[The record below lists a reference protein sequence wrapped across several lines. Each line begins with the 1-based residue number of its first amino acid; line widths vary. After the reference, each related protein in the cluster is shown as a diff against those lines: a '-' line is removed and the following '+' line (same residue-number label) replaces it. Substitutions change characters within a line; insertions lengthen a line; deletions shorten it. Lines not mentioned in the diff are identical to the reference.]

1 MARFP
6 IIEYDALTDT
16 KAKAVYDQIKAE
28 LGFGIVPNLFKS
40 MATNPDFLEA
50 NWKKF
55 RGVILQGELPR
66 TLKEM
71 IGVAISQA
79 NNSEYALKVHL
90 HGLSALGMS
99 EEVLRTLVSDFEACP
114 LPAREKAVIR
124 FGLLASTKPH
134 ELTDKHYDELRS
146 LGLDN
151 GEIFEIVATANLFK
165 GVNQYTDA
173 IALEVDSL

>member
-1 MARFP
+1 MAYVP
-6 IIEYDALTDT
+6 ILEYDNATNAKT
-16 KAKAVYDQIKAE
+16 KAVYDEIRAE
-28 LGFGIVPNLFKS
+28 LGFGMVPNLFKS

-55 RGVILQGELPR
+55 RGTVLRGDLPR

-71 IGVAISQA
+71 VGVAISQA

-99 EEVLRTLVSDFEACP
+99 EEVLRLLVSDFEACP

-124 FGLLASTKPH
+124 FGLLAATKPR
-134 ELTDKHYDELRS
+134 ELTEERFEELRK

-151 GEIFEIVATANLFK
+151 DEIYEIIATANLFT
-165 GVNQYTDA
+165 GVNQYTDS
-173 IALEVDSL
+173 IRLEVDSL